1 MNILPVVLAGASILT
16 KDNRNTEVDVNS
28 ATRALDETPVGI
40 LQYPSHLRND
50 NFYTIF
56 RAYERTADFQ
66 RGRLAVSGK
75 KNNPLGTVLLPLPP
89 NLSTAYG
96 VIYGEESIGA
106 IASGISAATSAF
118 ETTLSPDESN
128 YGEAFEA
135 AAGSIVDSL
144 TDGQGLSKDGAQAL
158 LKNVGIGLARELT
171 PNSVFTGLNLAKNPY
186 QAIVFQN
193 PKFRTHSFS
202 YNLFARDRQ
211 ETEAIKDI
219 IKLFKEYMLPEFP
232 ENTGLFFKYPK
243 VFDIEYHVGGPKN
256 EYVHRISTSALTDF
270 NVSYH
275 GEGTPSYFNDPE
287 EPRPTSV
294 KISMTFQELNI
305 MTAEMARQGY

>member
-16 KDNRNTEVDVNS
+16 KNNQNYEVVDANS
-28 ATRALDETPVGI
+28 PTAPLNKLPVGT
-40 LQYPSHLRND
+40 LQYPGHLRDD

-56 RAYERTADFQ
+56 RAYERTTDFQ
-66 RGRLAVSGK
+66 TGRLAVSGK
-75 KNNPLGTVLLPLPP
+75 KNNPLGTVILPLPP
-89 NLSTAYG
+89 NLSTSYG
-96 VIYGEESIGA
+96 VTYGEESGV
-106 IASGISAATSAF
+106 IASALSAATNDFLDAMEDTDENYEAAF
-118 ETTLSPDESN
+118 K
-128 YGEAFEA
+128 A
-135 AAGSIVDSL
+135 AAGTVVDSL
-144 TDGQGLSKDGAQAL
+144 TDGQGMSVDGAQAL
-158 LKNVGIGLARELT
+158 LKNVGMGLARELT

-202 YNLFARDRQ
+202 YNLFARNRS
-211 ETEAIKDI
+211 ETDSIRDI

-243 VFDIEYHVGGPKN
+243 VFDIEYHVGGPDN
-256 EYVHRISTSALTDF
+256 DYVHKISTSALTDF

-275 GEGTPSYFNDPE
+275 GEGTPSYFDDPE
-287 EPRPTSV
+287 KPRPTSV

-305 MTAEMARQGY
+305 LTAEMARQGY